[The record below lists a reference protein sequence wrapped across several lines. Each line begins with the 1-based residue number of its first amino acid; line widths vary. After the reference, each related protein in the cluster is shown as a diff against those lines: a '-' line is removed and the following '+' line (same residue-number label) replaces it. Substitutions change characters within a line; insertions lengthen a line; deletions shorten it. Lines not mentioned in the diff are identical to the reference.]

1 MLAAATVLLTLIAVT
16 FQPVTF
22 QPVTAANTAQPP
34 QVFVRDASAQ
44 AQAGDNAHDFGL
56 RPPGDNDSDGAP
68 LFNAHG
74 DSIRSGLGVWRT
86 AAGTATFEPGPQG
99 ATIVKAQFRG
109 LIPNGRYSL
118 FVRQLAGRTGTAFT
132 PLDLVGATNNF
143 TAGPDSK
150 GEIVV
155 SSPLQMPA
163 GSTIVLV
170 YHSDS
175 TDHQSSIGVLG
186 TNAHPQLI
194 TRVP

>member
-1 MLAAATVLLTLIAVT
+1 MLAAATVLLTLVAVS
-16 FQPVTF
+16 FQVVTF

-34 QVFVRDASAQ
+34 QVFVRDTSAQ
-44 AQAGDNAHDFGL
+44 AQTGDNAHDFGL

-74 DSIRSGLGVWRT
+74 DSIRAGLGVWRT
-86 AAGTATFEPGPQG
+86 AAGTATFQAGPQS
-99 ATIVKAQFRG
+99 TTTVKAQFRG
-109 LIPNGRYSL
+109 LIPSGRYSL
-118 FVRQLAGRTGTAFT
+118 FVRQLAGRTGAVFT
-132 PLDLVGATNNF
+132 PLDLVGATNSF
-143 TAGPDSK
+143 TAGADSK

-155 SSPLQMPA
+155 NSPLQMPA

-170 YHSDS
+170 YHSDGA
-175 TDHQSSIGVLG
+175 DHQSSIGVLG